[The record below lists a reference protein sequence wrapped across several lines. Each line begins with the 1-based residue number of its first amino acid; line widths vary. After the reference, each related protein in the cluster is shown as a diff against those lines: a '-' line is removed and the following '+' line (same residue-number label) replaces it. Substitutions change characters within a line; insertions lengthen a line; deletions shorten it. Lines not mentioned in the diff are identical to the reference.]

1 MEEYVIIE
9 GVNLEIG
16 GDYMEKDK
24 KFIGFC
30 IFILMLIMTSCSNK
44 QLEVSS
50 HSEQIPTVRVGNHL
64 YWETGEHISL
74 ETLDLAVIGVIT
86 SEVANSEIP
95 VKNDQSNFG
104 YVGAQYASYEGGIAV
119 MINDQWQLFR
129 KEKLTL
135 EKVIDLSHK
144 KQELSWNDFDRYDS
158 KEIGSGLYILRY
170 EIEEGYYLLIGGN
183 HPTQKPLY
191 IKLIQTKNPENYID
205 IRKNSVEEFISKN

>member
-1 MEEYVIIE
+1 MVKY
-9 GVNLEIG
+9 
-16 GDYMEKDK
+16 K
-24 KFIGFC
+24 KIIGFYM
-30 IFILMLIMTSCSNK
+30 FILMFTMTSCSNK

-50 HSEQIPTVRVGNHL
+50 HSEQIPTVMVENHL
-64 YWETGEHISL
+64 YLETGEQISA
-74 ETLDLAVIGVIT
+74 ETFNLTVMGIIT
-86 SEVANSEIP
+86 SEVAHSEIP

-119 MINDQWQLFR
+119 KINNQWQLFR

-135 EKVIDLSHK
+135 EKIIDLSHK
-144 KQELSWNDFDRYDS
+144 KQDLSWIDFDRYDS

-170 EIEEGYYLLIGGN
+170 EINENYYLLIGGN

-205 IRKNSVEEFISKN
+205 IRKNSVEEFISKH